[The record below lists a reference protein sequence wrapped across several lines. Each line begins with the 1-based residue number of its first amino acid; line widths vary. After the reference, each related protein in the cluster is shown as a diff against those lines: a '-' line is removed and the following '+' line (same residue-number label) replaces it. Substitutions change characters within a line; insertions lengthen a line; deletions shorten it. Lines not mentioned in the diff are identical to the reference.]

1 MTHEDVTLKPGPKKS
16 RLGLSGKVFLKG
28 FILIATL
35 IAAGALLKVTGL
47 ADHVQD
53 TVWIDTWVRDQGVSG
68 ELIFI
73 GLMGVVL
80 ALGIPRQ
87 AVSFLGGYALGF
99 WEGLVLCL
107 LATLVGCVLNFYY
120 ARFLGRSMVRARL
133 AARLRRLDGFWQ
145 DNPFSVTLMIRLLPI
160 GSNLITNLLA
170 GVSSVAAVPFFIG
183 SILGYIPQSV
193 VFVLLGTGV
202 GLDGMEQIVL
212 SVVLFMIS
220 AGMGL
225 VLFRRFRT
233 ARHLE
238 SAGILADE
246 EED

>member
-53 TVWIDTWVRDQGVSG
+53 TVWIDTWVRGQGIAG
-68 ELIFI
+68 EFIFV
-73 GLMGVVL
+73 GLMSVLL
-80 ALGIPRQ
+80 ALGVPRQ
-87 AVSFLGGYALGF
+87 AICFVGGYALGF

-107 LATLVGCVLNFYY
+107 LASLIGCLLNFYY

-133 AARLRRLDGFWQ
+133 AERLRRLDGFWQ
-145 DNPFSVTLMIRLLPI
+145 RNPFTITLMIRLLPI

-170 GVSSVAAVPFFIG
+170 GVSSVAALPFFAG
-183 SILGYIPQSV
+183 SFLGYIPQSV

-202 GLDGMEQIVL
+202 GLDAMMQVAL
-212 SVVLFMIS
+212 SVVLFVIS

-225 VLFRRFRT
+225 VLFRRFRA